1 MSKNKV
7 KGNNGNSEKAGFGTY
22 ASLRIVIGIV
32 VVMGCLWLGAAGIAF
47 FTEGENGKSKYRET
61 VEQYP
66 LMEKADGMI
75 HGFAA
80 GDEHGESEG
89 EKKMKSS
96 EALDMVQDKIENPGL
111 ESGYF
116 HSQFLGEHESA
127 SIDTRDVPTAVHP
140 VEEPASGG
148 HGAEGEAAEGHG
160 SGGHEAS
167 APTKV
172 MTRKVIGVAFVEALV
187 EPLESELHSFWG
199 WRPNDLWITK
209 LGRDNA
215 ENYQLGVREITRRSA
230 DILAER
236 IARTG
241 SNVSYNKYLNDAVNS
256 LTVDPGSYWWPSAE
270 REYQRAIDNLRKY
283 KEQLAR
289 GEESFYT
296 RPDNLIPL
304 LIEYRTRLGDCDNKL
319 VRLEGVPATQVSTF
333 EADDRFYYAKGLAAA
348 MLPVLEAIQEDFY
361 LSLKT
366 RDGIETL
373 HHAIESCKGA
383 AHMSPW
389 IVLEGNYNGFL
400 ANHRA
405 NMSTYI
411 SHARFYIGVLITTLS
426 T

>member
-1 MSKNKV
+1 MSKN
-7 KGNNGNSEKAGFGTY
+7 NGNANKGKSEKAGFGTF
-22 ASLRIVIGIV
+22 ASVRIMIGIV
-32 VVMGCLWLGAAGIAF
+32 VVTGCLFLGSMAISF
-47 FTEGENGKSKYRET
+47 FTTPEGKDKSAYKET

-66 LMEKADGMI
+66 LMQKADDMI
-75 HGFAA
+75 EGLKT
-80 GDEHGESEG
+80 DET
-89 EKKMKSS
+89 KANKS
-96 EALDMVQDKIENPGL
+96 EALDMVEDRIENPGM
-111 ESGYF
+111 ESGYL
-116 HSQFLGEHESA
+116 QNEFLGERETYEGEKTSEESP
-127 SIDTRDVPTAVHP
+127 IDTRDVPTAENI
-140 VEEPASGG
+140 VEESPQSG
-148 HGAEGEAAEGHG
+148 HGEEVKSAVGHG
-160 SGGHEAS
+160 TPES
-167 APTKV
+167 APQKV

-187 EPLESELHSFWG
+187 EPLEYELKDRFWG
-199 WRPNDLWITK
+199 WRPDDLWISK
-209 LGRDNA
+209 FGMDNV
-215 ENYQLGVREITRRSA
+215 ENYQLGVREVARRTA
-230 DILAER
+230 NILAER

-241 SNVSYNKYLNDAVNS
+241 SNVSYNKYLDDAVNS
-256 LTVDPGSYWWPSAE
+256 LTVDPGSYWWPSAKS
-270 REYQRAIDNLRKY
+270 EYKRAIDDLRKY

-319 VRLEGVPATQVSTF
+319 VRIEGIPATQVSTF
-333 EADDRFYYAKGLAAA
+333 EADDRFYYVKGVAAA

-373 HHAIESCKGA
+373 HHAIEACKGA

-389 IVLEGNYNGFL
+389 IVTEGNYNGFL

-405 NMSTYI
+405 NMATYI

>member
-1 MSKNKV
+1 MSKN
-7 KGNNGNSEKAGFGTY
+7 NGNANKGKSEKAGFGTF
-22 ASLRIVIGIV
+22 ASVRIMIGIV
-32 VVMGCLWLGAAGIAF
+32 VVTGCLFLGSMAISF
-47 FTEGENGKSKYRET
+47 FTTPEGKDKSAYKET

-66 LMEKADGMI
+66 LMQKADDMI
-75 HGFAA
+75 
-80 GDEHGESEG
+80 EG
-89 EKKMKSS
+89 LKTHEGNSNKS
-96 EALDMVQDKIENPGL
+96 EALDMVEDRIENPGMETGYL
-111 ESGYF
+111 ENE
-116 HSQFLGEHESA
+116 FLGERETFAGEKSSEESP
-127 SIDTRDVPTAVHP
+127 IDTRDVPTAENI
-140 VEEPASGG
+140 VEESPQSG
-148 HGAEGEAAEGHG
+148 HGEEVKSAVGHGTPEAAPH
-160 SGGHEAS
+160 
-167 APTKV
+167 KV

-187 EPLESELHSFWG
+187 EPLEYELEHRLWG
-199 WRPNDLWITK
+199 WRPNDLWISK
-209 LGRDNA
+209 FGMDNV
-215 ENYQLGVREITRRSA
+215 ENYQIGVREVARRSA
-230 DILAER
+230 NILAER

-241 SNVSYNKYLNDAVNS
+241 SNVSYNKYLDDAVNS

-270 REYQRAIDNLRKY
+270 REYKRAIDNLRKY

-319 VRLEGVPATQVSTF
+319 VRIEGIPATQVSTF
-333 EADDRFYYAKGLAAA
+333 EADDRFYYVKGVAAA

-383 AHMSPW
+383 AEMSPW
-389 IVLEGNYNGFL
+389 IVTEGNYNGFL

-405 NMSTYI
+405 NMGTYI